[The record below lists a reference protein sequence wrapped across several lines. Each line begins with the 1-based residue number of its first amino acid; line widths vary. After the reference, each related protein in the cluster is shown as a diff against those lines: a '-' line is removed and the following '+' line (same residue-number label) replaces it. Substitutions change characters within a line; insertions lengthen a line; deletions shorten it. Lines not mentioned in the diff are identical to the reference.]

1 MHETHLRY
9 FRTTTDEEHKQFLPI
24 TGAIDR
30 SCAALLYKQSFMSH
44 INLDRKK
51 PCSLALASLLLVYF
65 KYIARCF

>member
-51 PCSLALASLLLVYF
+51 TMFVSVS
-65 KYIARCF
+65 IAAACIF